1 MPVIVKKSDRK
12 ERRGE
17 TGTCRSTTRRPE
29 EEEKKRKKERERKR
43 ERKGRKK
50 EREREKERVRVG
62 LRSCVGRGLGYGAK
76 RPVAGQPLDWL
87 VNGQVWKREQ
97 SQIGALLGGQV

>member
-43 ERKGRKK
+43 ERKSKGGFEELCGPWIRIWREATGGRTA
-50 EREREKERVRVG
+50 VG
-62 LRSCVGRGLGYGAK
+62 L
-76 RPVAGQPLDWL
+76 AG
-87 VNGQVWKREQ
+87 
-97 SQIGALLGGQV
+97 